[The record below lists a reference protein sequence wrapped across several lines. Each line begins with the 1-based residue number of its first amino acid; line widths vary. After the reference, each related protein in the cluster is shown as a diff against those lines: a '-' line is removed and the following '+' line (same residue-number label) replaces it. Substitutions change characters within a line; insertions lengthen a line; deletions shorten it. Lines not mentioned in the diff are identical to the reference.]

1 MNLPSFIRATY
12 ATGFISL
19 LLAVSGYATPTPP
32 YLVIRDTP
40 FKTGSVVSGAAAHLN
55 NSVYFAGGT
64 LSTGAVSDAL
74 TVIDQSTRKVTALA
88 SMPVAR
94 TGLGLVA
101 FWNGSATGNDV
112 LYAIG
117 GSNGTSPVGNVEM
130 YNVTTGTWT
139 ELAPLNSPRAYLAVV
154 GGNDGNIYAIGGV
167 DGSGAT
173 VSTVEIYNTT
183 TNTWSYGPSLNTPR
197 SHLAASLTYTE
208 TIFAAGGVDASG
220 TVLNTTE
227 VYSLATGGSWANW
240 VSMNVPRA
248 DFGLSESSDGYLHA
262 LGGRSTSKDVDS
274 IEGYSF
280 ADSTWT
286 VEPHHLRKPISGIAA
301 TESLSGAVFVL
312 GGANGKIYSTTAK
325 KGFAP
330 PEPSHSVSFYI
341 HQYDEPYI
349 NGDFALD
356 QTPPLS
362 GVGLLSIALLSSVNF
377 TSFPAVNGTIE
388 SGGSLTV
395 TVPSTL
401 IVGAVNGLTV
411 SVANLDG
418 SDAKVVGQV
427 SSVLGL
433 SGTVNIP
440 ITTPLKIN
448 NKVLI
453 LNISTLVGVDL
464 NLGGGLVTVTLNG
477 LDGKPSNP

>member
-1 MNLPSFIRATY
+1 
-12 ATGFISL
+12 
-19 LLAVSGYATPTPP
+19 
-32 YLVIRDTP
+32 
-40 FKTGSVVSGAAAHLN
+40 
-55 NSVYFAGGT
+55 
-64 LSTGAVSDAL
+64 
-74 TVIDQSTRKVTALA
+74 
-88 SMPVAR
+88 
-94 TGLGLVA
+94 
-101 FWNGSATGNDV
+101 
-112 LYAIG
+112 
-117 GSNGTSPVGNVEM
+117 
-130 YNVTTGTWT
+130 
-139 ELAPLNSPRAYLAVV
+139 
-154 GGNDGNIYAIGGV
+154 
-167 DGSGAT
+167 
-173 VSTVEIYNTT
+173 
-183 TNTWSYGPSLNTPR
+183 
-197 SHLAASLTYTE
+197 
-208 TIFAAGGVDASG
+208 
-220 TVLNTTE
+220 
-227 VYSLATGGSWANW
+227 
-240 VSMNVPRA
+240 
-248 DFGLSESSDGYLHA
+248 
-262 LGGRSTSKDVDS
+262 
-274 IEGYSF
+274 
-280 ADSTWT
+280 
-286 VEPHHLRKPISGIAA
+286 
-301 TESLSGAVFVL
+301 
-312 GGANGKIYSTTAK
+312 
-325 KGFAP
+325 
-330 PEPSHSVSFYI
+330 
-341 HQYDEPYI
+341 
-349 NGDFALD
+349 LD